1 MVTHPRHKILLVEDH
16 PLVGELLRDSL
27 EGEGYETVG
36 PITTETEALSI
47 VSSYPLSAALLD
59 FNLNS
64 STTLIIAEALQR
76 QGVPFIFMSGEDL
89 SEVLPHSMRSIRQ
102 FLKPFPAHELLE
114 CIRTLVGHKSK

>member
-1 MVTHPRHKILLVEDH
+1 MATHPHHKILLVEDH
-16 PLVGELLRDSL
+16 PLVAEFLRDSL

-36 PITTETEALSI
+36 PITTEAEALSLL
-47 VSSYPLSAALLD
+47 SSCTLSAGVLD

-64 STTLIIAEALQR
+64 STTLVIAEALQR
-76 QGVPFIFMSGEDL
+76 QGIPFIFMSGEDL

-114 CIRTLVGHKSK
+114 CIRALVGHKST